1 MLVLSR
7 KEGERIFIG
16 ESIVVTIVRIQGDRV
31 RIGVEAPS
39 DVPVMREE
47 LLRAASE
54 TAREPGREASFG
66 HSPSVAS
73 N

>member
-7 KEGERIFIG
+7 KEGERVFIG
-16 ESIVVTIVRIQGDRV
+16 NSVVVTIVRVQGDRV
-31 RIGVEAPS
+31 RIGVEAPA

-47 LLRAASE
+47 LLRASSQV
-54 TAREPGREASFG
+54 ARDADFGRAP
-66 HSPSVAS
+66 HVAT